1 VARFAPSDLARFAA
15 SDLARFAVSD
25 LARFARRPGIAWTAH
40 QGRPAWE
47 PPADDLRNRN
57 DFARQAALQTNTF
70 VDTASRLHVYWM
82 A

>member
-1 VARFAPSDLARFAA
+1 VARFAA

-47 PPADDLRNRN
+47 PPADGLRNRNDFAMRNRN